1 MAANSIAAF
10 RLLAISA
17 STSAVCSSTEMPRYP
32 SCPVIGGTDD
42 EAVVVVSADMEDAAV
57 VVLDMPDL
65 RAGNVT
71 AEKSY
76 RATDKGW

>member
-1 MAANSIAAF
+1 M
-10 RLLAISA
+10 
-17 STSAVCSSTEMPRYP
+17 
-32 SCPVIGGTDD
+32 IGGTDD